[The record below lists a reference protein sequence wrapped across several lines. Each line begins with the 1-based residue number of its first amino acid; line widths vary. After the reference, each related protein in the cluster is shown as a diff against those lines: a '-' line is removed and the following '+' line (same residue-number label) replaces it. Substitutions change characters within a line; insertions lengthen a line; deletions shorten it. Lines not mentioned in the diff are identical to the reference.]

1 MTRLSNIPKTEF
13 YPGMTRHHLGGD
25 RYLQVFSA
33 GPEAD
38 EAIKR
43 HLARK

>member
-1 MTRLSNIPKTEF
+1 MTRLKNIPKTEY
-13 YPGMTRHHLGGD
+13 YPGLTRHWLSGD
-25 RYLQVFSA
+25 RYVQVMSA